1 MKMPAEH
8 QAVTVSLPKALLRKA
23 KALAAARRIPLTRLL
38 IGVLERLVKDRD
50 DYERAKRRSLA
61 HMRHASNLGTKGRIT
76 WTRDSLHERR

>member
-8 QAVTVSLPKALLRKA
+8 QTVTVSLPKALHRQA
-23 KALAAARRIPLTRLL
+23 KALAAERRIPLTSLL
-38 IGVLERLVKDRD
+38 ISLLERLVKDHE

-61 HMRHASNLGTKGRIT
+61 HMRKARNLGTKGRIT